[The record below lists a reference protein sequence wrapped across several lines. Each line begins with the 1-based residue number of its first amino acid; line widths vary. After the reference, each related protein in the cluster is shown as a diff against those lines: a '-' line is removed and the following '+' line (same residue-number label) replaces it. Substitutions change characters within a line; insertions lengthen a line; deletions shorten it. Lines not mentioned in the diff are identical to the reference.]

1 MDEYRLSADRT
12 AVETVN
18 ADDEAVALRLAAIS
32 VDESVSLRLA
42 ALAGDMAPTS
52 TSDARDA
59 IALRLTAL
67 QEAANAA
74 PFTEREHAGIGAFV
88 ERSTVV
94 VSRTERA
101 WRIAD
106 ASQQILAPT
115 PVHVTT
121 PSAAPEPFVAT
132 APIAAESRPAP
143 ARRTGRGRGRLVV
156 RSLAAAIVVVSALA
170 APTAQPAWQP
180 EPLRV
185 ASIEATLAP
194 APFPL
199 PPLASYRAEFESESP
214 FPTVAPG
221 GEVEWVVAL
230 RNTGSVGWYRGVDGA
245 QASLKLSDGTLA
257 AVQSTPFVAPGQVG
271 WFVTRFVAPSTPST
285 HKVALLPTI
294 DGQGPLPDLGLYA
307 VVTVTR

>member
-12 AVETVN
+12 AVEKVN
-18 ADDEAVALRLAAIS
+18 ADDDAVALRLAALS

-42 ALAGDMAPTS
+42 AIAGDLTQTA

-59 IALRLTAL
+59 IALRLSAL
-67 QEAANAA
+67 QEAASAA
-74 PFTEREHAGIGAFV
+74 PLAEPEHAGIGAFV

-106 ASQQILAPT
+106 APQQIHAPT
-115 PVHVTT
+115 PVYVTT
-121 PSAAPEPFVAT
+121 PPPAPAPFVAT
-132 APIAAESRPAP
+132 APIVTESRPASVRP
-143 ARRTGRGRGRLVV
+143 TRRGHGRLVV
-156 RSLAAAIVVVSALA
+156 RGIAAAIVVVSAVA
-170 APTAQPAWQP
+170 APTPQLPWQP

-185 ASIEATLAP
+185 ATIEATLAP

-230 RNTGSVGWYRGVDGA
+230 RNTGSAGWYRGVDGA

-271 WFVTRFVAPSTPST
+271 WFVTRFVAPSMPST
-285 HKVALLPTI
+285 HKVALMPTI

-307 VVTVTR
+307 VVTVAR